1 MYHQKIPCCCAGMSL
16 CRIPNKTL
24 VQILKTQR
32 HSFSRVF
39 GSLFPM
45 LWFASWGHYGWMKTD
60 HPIVPWPRSFTHELA
75 SQLLV
80 VPFPPQGAWCESHA
94 WGQDLYQ
101 QATGIGGSIW
111 NTLTERTS
119 LLQAVQIQLH
129 PIAYFVHLVSEMKS
143 VSLVSDG
150 WPTIN
155 CLNLVNPRKDIEGTP
170 ETVAEGQKAH
180 LKSGVWLNEIAPLKV
195 DRWISL
201 LKKDWFSESV
211 WYRVLELYPADFH
224 LISNKVLL

>member
-1 MYHQKIPCCCAGMSL
+1 MSL
-16 CRIPNKTL
+16 CRTPNKTL
-24 VQILKTQR
+24 VQILKTRR

-60 HPIVPWPRSFTHELA
+60 HPIVPWPSFFLPMSWGSPA
-75 SQLLV
+75 ANGAIGAIS
-80 VPFPPQGAWCESHA
+80 PQGAWCESHA

-129 PIAYFVHLVSEMKS
+129 PSAYFVHLVSVMKS

-195 DRWISL
+195 DR
-201 LKKDWFSESV
+201 
-211 WYRVLELYPADFH
+211 
-224 LISNKVLL
+224 